1 MTLADSVVQSSGDTE
16 YFKWASR
23 TQVLRNA
30 DLTWYR
36 PGGLIESNE
45 NQIVVGQHL
54 PFTDPNQQP

>member
-1 MTLADSVVQSSGDTE
+1 MQSSGDTE